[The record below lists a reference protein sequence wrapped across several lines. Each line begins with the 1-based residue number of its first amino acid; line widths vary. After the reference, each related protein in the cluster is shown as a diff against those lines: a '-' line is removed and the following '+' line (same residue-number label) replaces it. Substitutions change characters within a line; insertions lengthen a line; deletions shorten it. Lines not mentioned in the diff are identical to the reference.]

1 MRVAQNSSLRPH
13 KNSSLRPHTL
23 VAEGLI
29 RQVAG
34 LRQEITALSRFANAS
49 RGDEVV
55 LLLNT
60 GGGTVLFFSTGY
72 GLAAAQLIH

>member
-1 MRVAQNSSLRPH
+1 
-13 KNSSLRPHTL
+13 
-23 VAEGLI
+23 
-29 RQVAG
+29 VAG

-60 GGGTVLFFSTGY
+60 GGGTVLFFFFAGY
-72 GLAAAQLIH
+72 GLAAAQLLHQ